1 MPGFK
6 HRLQCEL
13 TSLSKTPQYSQKI
26 AVTEFAFH
34 EPPVKENYTA
44 WLGGEAIFGANN
56 IEPYW
61 EHVHKLDGQALTR
74 ETFESNNG
82 LVPDWSN
89 ISLMD

>member
-34 EPPVKENYTA
+34 DPPVKENYTA

-56 IEPYW
+56 I
-61 EHVHKLDGQALTR
+61 VGD
-74 ETFESNNG
+74 
-82 LVPDWSN
+82 
-89 ISLMD
+89 